1 MKKNKT
7 QLQLN
12 GDSILQRDTGQEF
25 TYIDGEVVMLSI
37 ENGEYYGLDSVGSRI
52 WELLEKEIQFEKLID
67 VLTEE
72 YDVSREQ
79 CQKETLEYLE
89 ELFNKNLLLKKN
101 S

>member
-79 CQKETLEYLE
+79 CQEETREYLE